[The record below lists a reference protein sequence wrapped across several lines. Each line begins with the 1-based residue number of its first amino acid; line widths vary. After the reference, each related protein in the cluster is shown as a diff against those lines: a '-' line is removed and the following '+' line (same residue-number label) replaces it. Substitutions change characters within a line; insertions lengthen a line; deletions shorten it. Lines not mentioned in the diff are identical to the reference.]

1 MDVRHFTEPIHFTQP
16 VAFAG
21 RRTLSRAC
29 FCVQKPCIRIGNE
42 VAAECD
48 HIHLSFSDYPWA
60 IGQER
65 MIGLDGP
72 DHPVWV
78 SGKTDAIED
87 ALRNLIDNAVVYSL
101 PRSEVTVTVLTKGA
115 VPIADYGPAIPEQ
128 DRSRIFERFWRGRA
142 AQGRGAGLGFT
153 IVAQVA
159 AAHGGSIERADAPGG
174 AAFTLRLRLA
184 EPHATPLN
192 CIAATY

>member
-115 VPIADYGPAIPEQ
+115 VPPLLTTDLQFPSRTDRAFSSASGVDEQ
-128 DRSRIFERFWRGRA
+128 PRGGAQVLGSQSSPRLPPRTADRSNVRMLLA
-142 AQGRGAGLGFT
+142 ARPSPFACDWPSPTQR
-153 IVAQVA
+153 
-159 AAHGGSIERADAPGG
+159 R
-174 AAFTLRLRLA
+174 
-184 EPHATPLN
+184 
-192 CIAATY
+192 